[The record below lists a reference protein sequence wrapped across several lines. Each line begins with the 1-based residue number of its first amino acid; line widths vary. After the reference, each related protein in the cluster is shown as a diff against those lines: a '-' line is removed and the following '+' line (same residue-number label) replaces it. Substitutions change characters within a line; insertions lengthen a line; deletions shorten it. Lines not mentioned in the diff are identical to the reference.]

1 MHVEVI
7 LHQLLSKSIHQTRL
21 KGLIRVINAVIKSKK
36 LNLSL
41 LGRSFDK
48 QSKER
53 SGIRLI
59 DRLLA
64 NPFYQDKSID
74 LYRPICSRVIG
85 IKKHPNIIVDW
96 SSLPNSQSTTEGGEH
111 CILRASYAA
120 EGRGITLYEEVHSKK
135 KEGNPKVH
143 KFFLKNLQ
151 SILPEDCCPCIL
163 TDAGFKNPWFK
174 MVSALGWNYV
184 GRIRGLVQ
192 YDDGS
197 GFKSIKNLFIQ
208 AGTIPKY
215 LGSYLIA
222 KTNSLKTNVYI
233 YKGKS
238 KGRHQFTKTKKISK
252 DKDSKK
258 HGKGHNEPWVLVSS
272 LCGNEFAKRVT
283 KKYKMRM
290 TIEENFRDTKSTNYG
305 LNLNSNKTI
314 KPKRFVVW
322 LILAALASLIAWIV
336 GYIAEQL
343 NLHFDFQANT
353 YKHRRVLSFFYLGCQ
368 IIRKKISIPIDFETI
383 RFCNKRCTS

>member
-21 KGLIRVINAVIKSKK
+21 KGLIGVINAVIKSKT

-41 LGRSFDK
+41 LGRSFDS
-48 QSKER
+48 QAKER
-53 SGIRLI
+53 SGIRPI

-64 NPFYQDKSID
+64 NPFYQDKVIE
-74 LYRPICSRVIG
+74 LYKPICSRVIG
-85 IKKHPNIIVDW
+85 IIKQPNIIVDW
-96 SSLPNSQSTTEGGEH
+96 SSIPNSQCNTEGGEH

-120 EGRGITLYEEVHSKK
+120 EGRGITLYEEVHPKK

-143 KFFLKNLQ
+143 KVFLKTLQ

-174 MVSALGWNYV
+174 MVSALGWDYV
-184 GRIRGLVQ
+184 GRIRGLVL

-197 GFKSIKNLFIQ
+197 GFKSIKDLFIK
-208 AGTIPKY
+208 ASTIPKY

-238 KGRHQFTKTKKISK
+238 KGRHKYTKTKKISQ

-258 HGKGHNEPWVLVSS
+258 HSK
-272 LCGNEFAKRVT
+272 
-283 KKYKMRM
+283 
-290 TIEENFRDTKSTNYG
+290 
-305 LNLNSNKTI
+305 
-314 KPKRFVVW
+314 
-322 LILAALASLIAWIV
+322 
-336 GYIAEQL
+336 
-343 NLHFDFQANT
+343 
-353 YKHRRVLSFFYLGCQ
+353 
-368 IIRKKISIPIDFETI
+368 
-383 RFCNKRCTS
+383 